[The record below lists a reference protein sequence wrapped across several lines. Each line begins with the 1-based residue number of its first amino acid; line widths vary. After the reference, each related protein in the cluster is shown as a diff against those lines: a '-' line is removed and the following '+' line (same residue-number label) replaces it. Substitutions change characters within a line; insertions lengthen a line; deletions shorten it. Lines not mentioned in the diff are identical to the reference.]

1 MEKHKTEDLICVRI
15 NKFSV
20 SAEAAAASN
29 KQVIENETPERAII
43 HLMKVLLQEL

>member
-1 MEKHKTEDLICVRI
+1 MEKHKTEDLIRVRI

-20 SAEAAAASN
+20 SAAAASN

>member
-20 SAEAAAASN
+20 SAEAAASN